1 MEERWE
7 AKDQPIKKISL
18 FQQESTEVKS
28 SKDEFSLFQDALR
41 ENQGLTDAIFNS
53 LTANIAVIDKGGNI
67 VAVNATWERF
77 ARENGAIPLERTSIG
92 VNYLRAIQESTGEY
106 SDGAKE
112 ALAYSR

>member
-1 MEERWE
+1 MRWTVMEERWE

-67 VAVNATWERF
+67 VAVNATWE
-77 ARENGAIPLERTSIG
+77 PL
-92 VNYLRAIQESTGEY
+92 
-106 SDGAKE
+106 
-112 ALAYSR
+112 